1 MKKFSSLK
9 ERVPK
14 LCDGDDRTK
23 TACGD
28 MKDSTNSDSQD
39 KNEENLSQDAIFN
52 NVLPTLLPSLY
63 FYPFTLVYNQ
73 GTLSS
78 GTTYTEYSFT
88 VPVKCQ
94 YFKVLLVGA
103 GGHGGSEVAQV
114 STLSWQG
121 GGGGAGAWA
130 KLLVAKN
137 SFTAGSTLFKVRVG
151 HAANASSGWQDNKGG
166 DTGFY
171 DASGTPFVVAGGGD
185 SGPNDLFEGPGGIG
199 GVVTGSTFLVSSGRG
214 QRGSEGVHFYQSLL
228 VTDKACSGTGG
239 SSAYGDAGTGL
250 NKGTGGWDN
259 GRAAQGYAAG
269 GGGAVH
275 MNSIPGNPTLYG
287 GNGGAGYAEVTFYY
301 Q

>member
-1 MKKFSSLK
+1 MCVVSSMKYSAN
-9 ERVPK
+9 
-14 LCDGDDRTK
+14 GDF
-23 TACGD
+23 
-28 MKDSTNSDSQD
+28 QD
-39 KNEENLSQDAIFN
+39 KNEENLSQDGIFN
-52 NVLPTLLPSLY
+52 NVLPILLPPILPSILPPILTSILPPILPGLY
-63 FYPFTLVYNQ
+63 IQPGTNIYNQ
-73 GTLSS
+73 GTLAN

-88 VPVKCQ
+88 VPLKCQ

-103 GGHGGSEVAQV
+103 GGHGGSEAAQF

-130 KLLVAKN
+130 KLIVPKSA
-137 SFTAGSTLFKVRVG
+137 FTAGSTVFKVRVG
-151 HAANASSGWQDNKGG
+151 HAANASAGWQDSKGG
-166 DTGFY
+166 DTGLY
-171 DASGTPFVVAGGGD
+171 NATGTPFVVAEGGQ
-185 SGPNDLFEGPGGIG
+185 SGQNDVFEGPGAAG
-199 GVVTGSTFLVSSGRG
+199 GVVTGSTYLIASGRG
-214 QRGSEGVHFYQSLL
+214 QRGSDAVHHYQSLV
-228 VTDKACSGTGG
+228 VTDKACSGMGG

-250 NKGTGGWDN
+250 NFGTGGYDN